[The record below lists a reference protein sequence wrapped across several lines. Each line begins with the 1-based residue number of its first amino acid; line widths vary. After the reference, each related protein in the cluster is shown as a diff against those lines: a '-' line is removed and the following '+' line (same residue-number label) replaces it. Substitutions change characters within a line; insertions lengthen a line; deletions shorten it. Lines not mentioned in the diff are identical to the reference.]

1 MCGECINP
9 WGNLEYDN
17 FSPFQVNANKCLLC
31 SFNGMVKN
39 ADVKS
44 IVEKY
49 SCLSPI
55 LFNSC

>member
-31 SFNGMVKN
+31 SLNGCNEVRRKEG
-39 ADVKS
+39 S
-44 IVEKY
+44 GQGWLVETRVIY
-49 SCLSPI
+49 
-55 LFNSC
+55 